1 MLQLVSHHVIEIQ
14 EIGFKKFGAE
24 LRRVVGL
31 HQILVGTV
39 ITCFKP
45 QLNCPCSLSS
55 GVVVTLERN
64 ILMLRSNC
72 N

>member
-1 MLQLVSHHVIEIQ
+1 MLQLVSRHVRIEIQ
-14 EIGFKKFGAE
+14 EIGFKKFGTE

-31 HQILVGTV
+31 HQILVGTGLE
-39 ITCFKP
+39 P

-55 GVVVTLERN
+55 GVVITLERN